1 MLFSNQGRLI
11 ALFAKR
17 VKQMLRVIIQR
28 ETAMRQAKHATTV
41 SILTGKQA
49 RPAWRTRGRCA
60 ESFTKQHTLFS
71 QALNIE
77 RWNGVPIWLNIA
89 ACIMRMKI
97 ENVRT
102 SRVH

>member
-1 MLFSNQGRLI
+1 MLFCNQGRMI

-17 VKQMLRVIIQR
+17 VKQVLRVIVQR
-28 ETAMRQAKHATTV
+28 ETAMRQAKHATTM
-41 SILTGKQA
+41 SILAGKQA

-60 ESFTKQHTLFS
+60 ESFTKQHALFS

-77 RWNGVPIWLNIA
+77 RWNSVSIWLDIA
-89 ACIMRMKI
+89 ACIMGMKI